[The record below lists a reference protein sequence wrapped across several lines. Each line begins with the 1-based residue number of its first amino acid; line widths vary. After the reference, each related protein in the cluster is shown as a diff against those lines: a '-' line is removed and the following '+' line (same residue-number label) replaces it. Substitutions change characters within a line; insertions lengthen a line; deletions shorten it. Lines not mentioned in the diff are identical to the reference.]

1 MNHQDKIAIIGL
13 GYVGLPLAISFG
25 RIFETI
31 GFDIDKSRIEELDQ
45 KKDRTNEIKPED
57 FSKASNLTFSSNP
70 KHIKD
75 ANIYIIG
82 VPTPIDIH
90 KQPDLTYLK
99 SACELVGPNL
109 LDEDIVVFE
118 STVYPG
124 ATEDFCVPILERLSK
139 LKYINEENK
148 SETIEGFYCG
158 YSPER
163 INPGDKIN
171 TLTKIK
177 KVVSGS
183 TKEILEKIDQLYSSI
198 IEAGIIRA
206 SSIKVAESAKA
217 IENTQRDLNIAL
229 VNEFAI
235 IFNQLNID
243 TEEVLNIASTKWN
256 FTHYKPGLVGGHCIG
271 VDPYYLAFKAIEVDY
286 YPEIILA
293 GRKLNDGMGFYI
305 AQRVIKLMTRKDIP
319 IHHSNILIMGFSF
332 KENCP
337 DIRNTRVIDIIDEF
351 KKYACNIDVYDP
363 WVNPVEANSEYS
375 IDLIKEPKNDYYDA
389 VVIAVAHEDFINIG
403 LDEIKNY
410 TRNNH
415 IIFDAKY
422 LFGRDVVDGRL

>member
-31 GFDIDKSRIEELDQ
+31 GFDIDKSRIEELNQ

-70 KHIKD
+70 NHMKD

-82 VPTPIDIH
+82 VPTPIDMH

-109 LDEDIVVFE
+109 LNEDIVVFE

-124 ATEDFCVPILERLSK
+124 ATEDYCVPILERLSK

-183 TKEILEKIDQLYSSI
+183 NTKTTKTLKHLYSAI
-198 IEAGIIRA
+198 IKAGVHVAPNIKTAEAA
-206 SSIKVAESAKA
+206 KV

-229 VNEFAI
+229 VNEFSL
-235 IFNQLNID
+235 IFNIR
-243 TEEVLNIASTKWN
+243 A
-256 FTHYKPGLVGGHCIG
+256 
-271 VDPYYLAFKAIEVDY
+271 AF
-286 YPEIILA
+286 L
-293 GRKLNDGMGFYI
+293 
-305 AQRVIKLMTRKDIP
+305 
-319 IHHSNILIMGFSF
+319 
-332 KENCP
+332 
-337 DIRNTRVIDIIDEF
+337 
-351 KKYACNIDVYDP
+351 
-363 WVNPVEANSEYS
+363 
-375 IDLIKEPKNDYYDA
+375 
-389 VVIAVAHEDFINIG
+389 
-403 LDEIKNY
+403 
-410 TRNNH
+410 
-415 IIFDAKY
+415 
-422 LFGRDVVDGRL
+422 